1 MEVRGKAVAAAAV
14 AHALGMHT
22 DDIVDRLAAAP
33 QVPGRLEVVQ
43 TIPTGEQYGIAFP
56 TGSDL
61 LEPTNKA
68 LEEIKK
74 DGTYAEIY
82 QKWLGEKP
90 EEIP

>member
-1 MEVRGKAVAAAAV
+1 
-14 AHALGMHT
+14 
-22 DDIVDRLAAAP
+22 
-33 QVPGRLEVVQ
+33 VQ

-68 LEEIKK
+68 LQEIKE

-82 QKWLGEKP
+82 EKWLGQKP
-90 EEIP
+90 KEIP